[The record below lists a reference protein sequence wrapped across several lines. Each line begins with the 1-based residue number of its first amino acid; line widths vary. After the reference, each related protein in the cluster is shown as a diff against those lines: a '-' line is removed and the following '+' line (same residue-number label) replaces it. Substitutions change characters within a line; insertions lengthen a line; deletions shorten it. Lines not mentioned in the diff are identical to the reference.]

1 MQTEVRQA
9 NGKITFYIFNK
20 DFSVFTMKKKCEP
33 KEQEESSL
41 EFDGKGE
48 RAERPSWLGLKLIKI
63 DGESGEIMRMFSV
76 VSR

>member
-1 MQTEVRQA
+1 
-9 NGKITFYIFNK
+9 
-20 DFSVFTMKKKCEP
+20 
-33 KEQEESSL
+33 L